1 MMETN
6 TDHTVRNTSLFV
18 IAFMVAFGLL
28 LIVLAAIATN
38 ALTMLIAG
46 VVVLG
51 LILIGLSTIGVRL
64 FVKFSDAKLKID
76 QEQNRHVEA
85 MADMG
90 LLPRGGRYEPA
101 LLDEPED
108 LPVSL
113 SGEVDS
119 TVDAYRNDA
128 IELLALSCLEMP
140 MKRDSQQIIPY
151 YKARKNPYFEDVG
164 TWMNAVKYM
173 LIKQMVYQKRRKG
186 RSGWKNIGTFLNS
199 GTVGVALDSLKRGA

>member
-1 MMETN
+1 METH
-6 TDHTVRNTSLFV
+6 TDHTARNSGLFI
-18 IAFMVAFGLL
+18 IAFIVAVGLL
-28 LIVLAAIATN
+28 LIVLAAIVAN
-38 ALTMLIAG
+38 VLPQLIAG

-51 LILIGLSTIGVRL
+51 LIGISLSTIGVRL

-101 LLDEPED
+101 SLDEPED

-119 TVDAYRNDA
+119 TIDAYRIDA

-140 MKRDSQQIIPY
+140 MKRDSRQVMPY
-151 YKARKNPYFEDVG
+151 YKARKNQYFADVNV
-164 TWMNAVKYM
+164 WMNAVKFLLM
-173 LIKQMVYQKRRKG
+173 KRIAHEERRRG
-186 RSGWKNIGTFLNS
+186 KNIGTFLNS